1 MQTTKRQFVLGV
13 GAALSFPSLLRAQS
27 GTEEIRIGTTVPLSG
42 PAAAYG
48 VAGMAM
54 DAYFSMVND
63 AGGINGRKVKLIIA
77 DDGFTPNRTLEQTRR
92 LVEGE
97 KVLFMLGQVGTST
110 SLAARRY
117 LNDAKVPQLFVSS
130 GAPTWLDDIQ
140 KYPWS
145 LPVQPSYVE
154 EGRKVGE
161 HILATR
167 PNAKV
172 GALYLNDDAGKGFVR
187 GVREALAQKP
197 GMLVKEQTTE
207 NSEPTVD
214 SQVIALQ
221 ASGAD
226 AMVCFMI
233 PRSTS
238 QAIRRAAEMQW
249 NPQIYLSTV
258 GTSIQQ
264 ALVPAGLDRAKGII
278 AAAYMK
284 DPTDTEWANDAGV
297 QAVVANMKKYRPK
310 ATLDAS
316 MSVGTTAAH
325 LATQLLRQCGRDVTR
340 ENVLAQTMALDV
352 TPAMLVPGLKVK
364 TSPTQRAIVSSVRLQ
379 QFDGTNWKL
388 MKA

>member
-1 MQTTKRQFVLGV
+1 MKVTKRQFILGV
-13 GAALSFPSLLRAQS
+13 GATLAQPALVHAQA
-27 GTEEIRIGTTVPLSG
+27 GEDIRIGATVPLSG

-48 VAGMAM
+48 AAGLAM
-54 DAYFSMVND
+54 DAYFSMINEQ
-63 AGGINGRKVKLIIA
+63 GGINGRKIKLLLA

-110 SLAARRY
+110 SLAARQY

-145 LPVQPSYVE
+145 LSVQPTYVA
-154 EGRKVGE
+154 EGRRVAE

-187 GVREALAQKP
+187 GVREVLAQRP

-226 AMVCFMI
+226 TMVCFAI

-238 QAIRRAAEMQW
+238 QAIRRASEMQW
-249 NPQIYLSTV
+249 SPQIYLSTV

-264 ALVPAGLDRAKGII
+264 ALVPAGLERSKGVI

-284 DPTDTEWANDAGV
+284 DPTDSEWANDAAV
-297 QAVVANMKKYRPK
+297 QAVVANIKKYQPK
-310 ATLDAS
+310 ASLDAS
-316 MSVGTTAAH
+316 MSVGTTCAH
-325 LATQLLRQCGRDVTR
+325 LATQVLRQCGRELTR
-340 ENVLAQTMALDV
+340 DNVLAQTMALDLA
-352 TPAMLVPGLKVK
+352 PAMLVPGLRVK
-364 TSPTQRAIVSSVRLQ
+364 TSPNQRAVVSSVRLQ